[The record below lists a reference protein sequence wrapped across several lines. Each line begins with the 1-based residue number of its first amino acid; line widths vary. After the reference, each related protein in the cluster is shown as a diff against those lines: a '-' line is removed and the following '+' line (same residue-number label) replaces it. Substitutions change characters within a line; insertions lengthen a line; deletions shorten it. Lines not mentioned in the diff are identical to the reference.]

1 MQKTADQQTPNDG
14 RARRGI
20 SRRGFVAGVAAAA
33 AAAPLGLPRFA
44 RAQTATTTVFTNAAL
59 FDGVGLTPRPGMNV
73 LVEGER
79 IAAIAEGSM
88 AAPEGAA
95 VVDCAGR
102 TLMPGMIDCHT
113 HLFMTG
119 ASQAAMMA
127 PEQTFDS
134 LNAIAV
140 KEAELMLL
148 RGFTSVR
155 DVGGPVFKL
164 KQMIDGGESIG
175 PRIYPSGAMILQT
188 PATATSGR

>member
-1 MQKTADQQTPNDG
+1 
-14 RARRGI
+14 
-20 SRRGFVAGVAAAA
+20 
-33 AAAPLGLPRFA
+33 
-44 RAQTATTTVFTNAAL
+44 
-59 FDGVGLTPRPGMNV
+59 
-73 LVEGER
+73 
-79 IAAIAEGSM
+79 M
-88 AAPEGAA
+88 AAPGGAT
-95 VVDCAGR
+95 VVYRAGR
-102 TLMPGMIDCHT
+102 TLMPGLIDCHT
-113 HLFMTG
+113 DLFMTG